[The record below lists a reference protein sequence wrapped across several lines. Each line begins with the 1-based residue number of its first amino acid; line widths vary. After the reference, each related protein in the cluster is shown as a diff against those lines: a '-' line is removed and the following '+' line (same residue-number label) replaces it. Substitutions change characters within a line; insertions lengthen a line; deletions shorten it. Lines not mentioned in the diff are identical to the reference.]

1 LSESTAIQPPLI
13 YLGAED
19 VRRALPMTAAIEALR
34 DAFRDLAAGTV
45 TMPARTRIA
54 TPEGDEVSLI
64 MPSHSTAISRLGV
77 KLITLYE
84 KNRARGLPLAHA
96 LVILADGHTGVPL
109 AVVEGGALTALRTG
123 AASGAATDALARP
136 DAAVAAVFGAGR
148 QGRAQ
153 LEAVACVR
161 RLCEARVFDRDSEA
175 AAMFAS
181 EMSAALGIEVRPAP
195 DPAAALCGAD
205 IVCTATSSRSPVFA
219 DENVAPGMHINAVGV
234 YQPERAE
241 IPAAT
246 VGRARIIVD
255 QTEACLE
262 EAGDL
267 LQPLASGAIDRSR
280 FDATLG
286 EILLGRAPGRRS
298 AAEITLFK
306 SVGLAVQDLYAAS
319 RAYENALRLQ
329 IGVRLAR

>member
-1 LSESTAIQPPLI
+1 MSESPAVRPPLI
-13 YLGAED
+13 YLGAAD
-19 VRRALPMTAAIEALR
+19 VRRALPMSAAIEAVR
-34 DAFRDLAAGTV
+34 EAFRDLASGTV
-45 TMPARTRIA
+45 IMPARTRIA
-54 TPEGDEVSLI
+54 NSEGDEVSLI
-64 MPSHSTAISRLGV
+64 MSGRSAAISRLGV
-77 KLITLYE
+77 KLISLYE
-84 KNRARGLPLAHA
+84 RNRAAGLPLAHA
-96 LVILADGHTGVPL
+96 LVILADGLTGEPL

-136 DAAVAAVFGAGR
+136 DAAVVAVFGAGR

-161 RLCEARVFDRDSEA
+161 RLREARVFDQDGSAAGLFARD
-175 AAMFAS
+175 
-181 EMSAALGIEVRPAP
+181 MSAELGLEVRPAP
-195 DPAAALCGAD
+195 DPASALRGAD
-205 IVCTATSSRSPVFA
+205 VVCTATSSRSPVFS
-219 DENVAPGMHINAVGV
+219 DEDLAPGAHINAVGV

-246 VGRARIIVD
+246 VARARIVVD

-267 LQPLASGAIDRSR
+267 LQPLASGAIGRQR
-280 FDATLG
+280 LDATLG
-286 EILLGRAPGRRS
+286 EILAGRATGRRS

-319 RAYENALRLQ
+319 RAYENALR
-329 IGVRLAR
+329 IDAGIRLPG